1 MFEKI
6 WTFIR
11 HYQATSLSALLVIA
25 VLIYAYGCQ
34 SRVISILNAPNLVN
48 RGQLQIEV
56 DTFIA
61 QAELKFSDLNTQDQ
75 VKSYL
80 FNTVIDFAQG
90 GNINPLAVAVI
101 LGNILGLGAVI
112 DNRRKDGI
120 ITTLKSR

>member
-1 MFEKI
+1 MITRI
-6 WTFIR
+6 WKFIR
-11 HYQATSLSALLVIA
+11 HNHALCIGALLCVA

-34 SRVISILNAPNLVN
+34 SKVTSILFAPNLVN
-48 RGQLQIEV
+48 RGELQIEV

-61 QAELKFSDLNTQDQ
+61 QAELKFADLNMQDQ
-75 VKSYL
+75 VKSSL
-80 FNTVIDFAQG
+80 FNTAIDFAQG

-101 LGNILGLGAVI
+101 IGNLLGLGAVI